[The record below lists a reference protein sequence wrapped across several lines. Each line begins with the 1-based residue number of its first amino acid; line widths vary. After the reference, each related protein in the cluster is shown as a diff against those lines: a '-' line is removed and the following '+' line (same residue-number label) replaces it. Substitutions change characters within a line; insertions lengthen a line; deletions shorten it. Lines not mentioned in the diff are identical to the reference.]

1 LGYQAT
7 PQSPEGIEHMSHS
20 GKAVSRTKRLRQLLA
35 SKDTAILMEAHNGL
49 SAKLAAEAGFQ
60 ALWASGLSI
69 SAALGVRDNN
79 EASWTQVLEV
89 LEFMSDAVDLPILL
103 DGDTGYGNFNNA
115 RRLVR
120 KLEQRNIA
128 GVCLEDKLFPKTNSF
143 ISGEKQALAEVDEFC
158 GKLRAAKDTQLDP
171 DFVLVARTEAFI
183 AGWGLEEALLRA
195 TAYADN
201 GADAILVHSK
211 RADSKEIMAFM
222 KQWDNRVPIVIVPTK
237 YPSEPLA
244 SFVKAG
250 VSNFIF
256 ANHALRSVV
265 TVLQRNLRIL
275 HDTQDLMAIEK
286 DIASV
291 NEVFRLQDV
300 QELKSSEERYLP
312 SSDRKEVSA
321 LVLAASKGD
330 FGDLVKDKPKAM
342 LRLHGKPILAWHA
355 DAFRRQGIRQ
365 IAAIRGYKKE
375 AVDLGSLRYFD
386 NDKFAESG
394 ELASL
399 YAARE
404 FLQGDLVIAYG
415 DIVFDDF
422 ILGNLLKHGGGIGLA
437 VDGAWKVRGRGDNK
451 QDLVATSGTYDPLGK
466 TSCTLKSIGPT
477 VKGNDVSGEWIG
489 LLFLRADKTELLA
502 QLLDKLAKEEPEV
515 LRTSDLPTLLN
526 RLVAAG
532 EEITVVHS
540 YGHWY
545 DLDEQK
551 DLLRASEQVS
561 S

>member
-1 LGYQAT
+1 MSQTVQT
-7 PQSPEGIEHMSHS
+7 P
-20 GKAVSRTKRLRQLLA
+20 SRAKRLREQLRQ
-35 SKDTAILMEAHNGL
+35 KQVTILMEAHNGL
-49 SAKLAAEAGFQ
+49 SAKLAAEAGFA

-89 LEFMSDAVDLPILL
+89 LEFMSDATDLPILL

-128 GVCLEDKLFPKTNSF
+128 GVCFEDKLFPKTNSF
-143 ISGEKQALAEVDEFC
+143 IASEKQALAEVDEFC

-171 DFVLVARTEAFI
+171 DFVVVARTEAFI
-183 AGWGLEEALLRA
+183 AGWGLDEALLRA
-195 TAYADN
+195 TAYAEN
-201 GADAILVHSK
+201 GADMVLVHSK
-211 RADSKEIMAFM
+211 RSDSQEILAFM
-222 KQWDNRVPIVIVPTK
+222 QKWDNRIPVIIVPTK

-244 SFVKAG
+244 KFVDAG

-275 HDTQDLMAIEK
+275 HDTQDLMSIEK

-291 NEVFRLQDV
+291 NEVFRLQNV

-312 SSDRKEVSA
+312 ASDKKEVA
-321 LVLAASKGD
+321 GLVLAASKGD

-342 LRLHGKPILAWHA
+342 LRLRGKPILSWHA
-355 DAFRRQGIRQ
+355 DAFRRQGIRR
-365 IAAIRGYKKE
+365 IGAVRGYRKE
-375 AVDLGSLRYFD
+375 AVDLPNLTYFD
-386 NDKFAESG
+386 NDRYAETG

-404 FLQGDLVIAYG
+404 FLTGDLVIAYG

-422 ILGNLLKHGGGIGLA
+422 ILGNLLRQDGEITIA
-437 VDGAWKVRGRGDNK
+437 VDGAWKLRGRADAK
-451 QDLVATSGTYDPLGK
+451 RDLVATSGAYDPLGK
-466 TSCTLKSIGPT
+466 NSCQLQAIGAK
-477 VKGNDVSGEWIG
+477 VGSEDVSGEWIG
-489 LLFLRADKTELLA
+489 LLSLKATQTALVV
-502 QLLDKLAKEEPEV
+502 QMLDQLAKDEPKV
-515 LRTSDLPTLLN
+515 LHTADLPTLLN

-532 EEITVVHS
+532 QVVTVVHS

-551 DLLRASEQVS
+551 DLLKASEQVS

>member
-1 LGYQAT
+1 
-7 PQSPEGIEHMSHS
+7 M
-20 GKAVSRTKRLRQLLA
+20 LA
-35 SKDTAILMEAHNGL
+35 SKDVAILMEAHNGL
-49 SAKLAAEAGFQ
+49 SAKLAAEAGFKG
-60 ALWASGLSI
+60 LWASGLSI

-89 LEFMSDAVDLPILL
+89 LEFMSDATDLPILL

-158 GKLRAAKDTQLDP
+158 GKLRAAKDTQNDP
-171 DFVLVARTEAFI
+171 DFVVVARTEAFI
-183 AGWGLEEALLRA
+183 AGWGLDEALLRA
-195 TAYADN
+195 TAYAEN
-201 GADAILVHSK
+201 GADCVLVHSK
-211 RADSKEIMAFM
+211 RSDSNEILAFM
-222 KQWDNRVPIVIVPTK
+222 EKWDQRIPIVIVPTK
-237 YPSEPLA
+237 YPKEPI
-244 SFVKAG
+244 SKFVEAG

-275 HDTQDLMAIEK
+275 HDTQDLMSIEK
-286 DIASV
+286 DIVPVS
-291 NEVFRLQDV
+291 EIFRLQDV
-300 QELKSSEERYLP
+300 DELKTSEERYLP
-312 SSDRKEVSA
+312 ASDRKEISA

-342 LRLHGKPILAWHA
+342 LRLRGKPILSWHA
-355 DAFRRQGIRQ
+355 DAFRRQGIRR
-365 IAAIRGYKKE
+365 IAAVRGYRKE
-375 AVDLGSLRYFD
+375 AVDLANIQYFD
-386 NDKFAESG
+386 NDDYANSG

-399 YAARE
+399 YAARD
-404 FLQGDLVIAYG
+404 FLKGDLVIAYG

-422 ILGNLLKHGGGIGLA
+422 ILGNLLKQDDALSLA
-437 VDGAWKVRGRGDNK
+437 VDGGWKVRGRGDSK
-451 QDLVATSGTYDPLGK
+451 RDLVATSGAYDPLGK
-466 TSCTLKSIGPT
+466 TSCKLQAIGPS
-477 VKGNDVSGEWIG
+477 VKKADASGEWIG
-489 LLFLRADKTELLA
+489 ILSLKAPQTALLVEM
-502 QLLDKLAKEEPEV
+502 LDRIAKDEPEL

-526 RLVAAG
+526 RMVAAG
-532 EEITVVHS
+532 HEVTVVHS

-551 DLLRASEQVS
+551 DLLQASEQVS